1 MSNRLPVAFIL
12 LLVASQVAAA
22 EDVNSDLFAAIND
35 RLSLME
41 EVALYKV
48 NNTIPVED
56 LAREEVVLADTQT
69 NAAREGLNPQSVRQ
83 FFAAQIAVAKA
94 IQYRHLADW
103 QSAPALRQADDLQT
117 VIRPALT
124 ELGNRIISLLAESVN
139 ASGGFDETD
148 RPLFNDAITANHVSL
163 ADRDFLFDALLVI
176 RP

>member
-1 MSNRLPVAFIL
+1 MSNRRSVAFIL
-12 LLVASQVAAA
+12 LFVALQINAA
-22 EDVNSDLFAAIND
+22 EDVNTDLFAAIND

-41 EVALYKV
+41 EVALFKV

-56 LAREEVVLADTQT
+56 LAREEVVLADTQA
-69 NAAREGLNPQSVRQ
+69 NAATAGLNPLSVKQ

-103 QSAPALRQADDLQT
+103 QSTPPSREADDLQS

-124 ELGNRIISLLAESVN
+124 ALGDRIILLLAESVIAN
-139 ASGGFDETD
+139 GGFEEAD
-148 RPLFNDAITANHVSL
+148 RTLFNAAITVKHVSL
-163 ADRDFLFDALLVI
+163 VDRDRLFDALLVI